1 MNDRCNRLKNRWPI
15 GFWGALVIGVLMS
28 TAWMPVAASSE
39 SPEYETWTVQQA
51 VEQAL
56 ESPAVEERLQARV
69 DSARAEEARDDVWP
83 NPEVEYGREQ
93 IFAGP
98 GEEVENTWSLSQRFP
113 LSGRL
118 NLMGEAARIRAESVE
133 FETDTRRREM
143 ATEVRRAF
151 FDVLQE
157 QQRLDIYARAIDEL
171 EATQQ
176 LMERRVD
183 AGESSSYELER
194 LRRKRAD
201 LRSEEAAAEAR
212 LARHRSL
219 LSGWLATD
227 SDESQEA
234 VIRASGQLLPDEPP
248 SDSRLR
254 DLVAEQPDIRAME
267 RELEALGYDQRAAS
281 RWWIPDLTLRGGLQ
295 TETGG
300 GDRSYGYVAGIGLSI
315 PLWDR
320 RQGERQSVAA
330 DRIEMNHQREFT
342 EQTRVAEV
350 LGIAREIRRLQRAYE
365 DYGVDGV
372 ERAERILDT
381 ATSSY
386 RNGEATIL
394 ELVDA
399 YRGQVDAELRRLEL
413 AAECRTSALEL
424 REHIGDATT
433 SRTSSSERD

>member
-1 MNDRCNRLKNRWPI
+1 
-15 GFWGALVIGVLMS
+15 MS
-28 TAWMPVAASSE
+28 PVWMPSAASSE

-51 VEQAL
+51 IDQAL
-56 ESPAVEERLQARV
+56 ESPSVDQRLEARV
-69 DSARAEEARDDVWP
+69 ASARAEELREDVWP

-93 IFAGP
+93 TFAGP
-98 GEEVENTWSLSQRFP
+98 GDNVENTWALSQRFP

-118 NLMGEAARIRAESVE
+118 QLMGEAARLRAESVE

-151 FDVLQE
+151 FDVLEE
-157 QQRLDIYARAIDEL
+157 QQRLGIYGRAIDEL

-176 LMERRVD
+176 LMERRVE
-183 AGESSSYELER
+183 AGESSTYELER

-201 LRSEEAAAEAR
+201 LRAEEAASEAR
-212 LARHRSL
+212 LARYRSV
-219 LSGWLATD
+219 LSGWLSID
-227 SDESQEA
+227 GDESEEA

-254 DLVAEQPDIRAME
+254 DLVADQPDIRAIE
-267 RELEALGYDQRAAS
+267 RELEALSYQQRAAS
-281 RWWIPDLTLRGGLQ
+281 RWWIPDLMLRGGLQ
-295 TETGG
+295 TEIGG

-330 DRIEMNHQREFT
+330 DRIEMTHQREFT
-342 EQTRVAEV
+342 ERRWVADV
-350 LGIAREIRRLQRAYE
+350 IGSAREIRRLQRAYE
-365 DYGVDGV
+365 NYGVDGV
-372 ERAERILDT
+372 ERAENILDT
-381 ATSSY
+381 ATRSY

-399 YRGQVDAELRRLEL
+399 HRGLVDAELRRLEL
-413 AAECRTSALEL
+413 AAECRASDLDL
-424 REHIGDATT
+424 RKRIGDATT
-433 SRTSSSERD
+433 SRTSSNERD